1 MNLTTFV
8 QSIIHTNTC
17 RHTKL
22 YIASITKSY
31 SKCIHVVPTFNF
43 TMMVQYLSLL
53 YLEIITTTF
62 RTSKFLNNM
71 LYLSSLF
78 L

>member
-1 MNLTTFV
+1 M
-8 QSIIHTNTC
+8 
-17 RHTKL
+17 
-22 YIASITKSY
+22 Y
-31 SKCIHVVPTFNF
+31 SLHLISQL
-43 TMMVQYLSLL
+43 MVQYLSLL